1 MNKYI
6 CVISLFLSLSL
17 SLSLSLIHT
26 HIQDQE
32 EEEDT
37 ESGDREGE
45 LRAERIARLQV
56 KLEHYKK
63 LLQEEENTLQEVE
76 NEYVVGMEVSVN
88 DKDQQK

>member
-1 MNKYI
+1 MCYK
-6 CVISLFLSLSL
+6 SLFLSLSL
-17 SLSLSLIHT
+17 SLTFSLSLSLIHT